1 MDNSEARALLRIH
14 LDAYRHRKYEELV
27 MLLGKPEVIQ
37 LQGASGA
44 TYQVEVEVHWDDRP
58 GGAVRVLDP
67 STMAGGARSNL
78 SATILSWRPMEPLLE
93 SRSGYRSSRCG
104 RLVCSRNVMAIG
116 LKSVFPHSNE

>member
-58 GGAVRVLDP
+58 DDAVRVLGSIDD
-67 STMAGGARSNL
+67 GR
-78 SATILSWRPMEPLLE
+78 WRAFKPLCDDFIVAPDGTFVGE
-93 SRSGYRSSRCG
+93 
-104 RLVCSRNVMAIG
+104 
-116 LKSVFPHSNE
+116 